1 MTSKEE
7 NTQKAVSSNSQKE
20 NREKPIAKKAKKPSD
35 SYTGVNYP
43 QSVFSGVRKTVGF
56 KCDSGLYEEFKRVAQ
71 AKMGSVCKPLEA
83 FEIAVLAL
91 NKEQVNFGTTVNIEN
106 LNILRELRTRRKGV
120 ADKCGFAKCDN
131 PAITEGIWQDKK
143 VFPLCVEHLLE
154 AINNP
159 KNWRL
164 S

>member
-1 MTSKEE
+1 MSASDEHA
-7 NTQKAVSSNSQKE
+7 QKVSSQNGE
-20 NREKPIAKKAKKPSD
+20 EKNGEKASHRKTKKPSD
-35 SYTGVNYP
+35 SCTEVNYP

-56 KCDSGLYEEFKRVAQ
+56 KCDTGLHEEFKRVAQ

-91 NKEQVNFGTTVNIEN
+91 NKEQVNFGTTVRIEN
-106 LNILRELRTRRKGV
+106 LNIMRELRTRRKGV
-120 ADKCGFAKCDN
+120 ADKCGFVKCDN
-131 PAITEGIWQDKK
+131 PAIAEGIWQDKK
-143 VFPLCVEHLLE
+143 IFPLCAKHLLE

>member
-1 MTSKEE
+1 MVTDDCNPTDSSTAEE
-7 NTQKAVSSNSQKE
+7 NNAEETKA
-20 NREKPIAKKAKKPSD
+20 AKTKKHND
-35 SYTGVNYP
+35 SCTGVNYP
-43 QSVFSGVRKTVGF
+43 QRVFSGVRKTVGF
-56 KCDSGLYEEFKRVAQ
+56 KCDSGLHEEFKRVAQ

-91 NKEQVNFGTTVNIEN
+91 NKKQVNFGTTVHIEN

-131 PAITEGIWQDKK
+131 PAISEGIWRDKK
-143 VFPLCVEHLLE
+143 VFPLCAMHLLE

-159 KNWRL
+159 KDWRL